1 MISAEDPRLFEPRY
15 AITSAAHHLRMPR
28 STLHS
33 WVSGMGTFRAV
44 LDPPTPGFLSF
55 VNLTEAFVLFAMRRR
70 YKILMPNIRDA
81 IAYVESEMG
90 VAHPLAFQQFRTN
103 YVHLF
108 VRTAT
113 GDVNVSQGGQIQL
126 DELCEELDRIEW
138 EHGRPIALF
147 PIVTRRE
154 DDSSR
159 PIRIS
164 PLVAFGRPVLA
175 GTRIPTSVVCG
186 RFYAG
191 ESVVELA
198 EDYGLPINA
207 IEEAVRAES
216 DPAAA

>member
-1 MISAEDPRLFEPRY
+1 
-15 AITSAAHHLRMPR
+15 
-28 STLHS
+28 
-33 WVSGMGTFRAV
+33 MGTFKPV
-44 LDPPTPGFLSF
+44 LEPPTPGFLSF

-70 YKILMPNIRDA
+70 YKIQMPRIRDA
-81 IAYVESEMG
+81 VSYVESKMG

-103 YVHLF
+103 YVDLF
-108 VRTAT
+108 VRTVA
-113 GDVNVSQGGQIQL
+113 GDVNVSRGGQIRL

-138 EHGRPIALF
+138 QHGRPIALF

-186 RFYAG
+186 RFYGG

-198 EDYGLPINA
+198 EDYGIAVSA